1 MSRKKKILIID
12 DDIVNLEIVA
22 ELLEDE
28 YEIQT
33 LESGEKA
40 LETIREIY
48 PDLIILDIM
57 MPGANGYEICKEIK
71 ADDQLK
77 DITVLLISAKAMLK
91 ETKLG
96 FEAGAD
102 DYITKPFEHTELQ
115 ERIKSHLNIGTQM

>member
-1 MSRKKKILIID
+1 MARKKRILIVD

-40 LETIREIY
+40 LETIRETY
-48 PDLIILDIM
+48 PDLVILDIM
-57 MPGANGYEICKEIK
+57 MPGANGYEICKKIK
-71 ADDQLK
+71 ADEQLK
-77 DITVLLISAKAMLK
+77 NITVFLISAKAMLK

-102 DYITKPFEHTELQ
+102 DYITKPFEHIALQ
-115 ERIKSHLNIGTQM
+115 ERIKSHLNSGTHV